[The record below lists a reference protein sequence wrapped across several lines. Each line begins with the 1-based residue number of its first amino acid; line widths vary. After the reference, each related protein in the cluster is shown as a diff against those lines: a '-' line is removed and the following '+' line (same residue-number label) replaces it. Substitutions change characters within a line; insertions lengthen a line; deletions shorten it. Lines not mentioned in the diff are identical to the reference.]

1 MTATPEEREAELLD
15 KLRNRT
21 TPPDVPTTQQLWCKN
36 CGEYTTDSL
45 YTPCPV
51 CRDRQ
56 GSPARRLSRYLFGG
70 VV

>member
-21 TPPDVPTTQQLWCKN
+21 TPPDVPSAPQLWCKN

-45 YTPCPV
+45 FALCPV
-51 CRDRQ
+51 CRDKQ
-56 GSPARRLSRYLFGG
+56 EAPARRLSRYLFVGIS
-70 VV
+70 